1 MDRNEFLAS
10 RSEAVQDILRGG
22 RLEEGIEVEVR
33 YRGKARYY
41 PGKIMH
47 DNRDGTFDIDYDDD
61 VDKAP
66 RRIRKDMIRLGASL
80 NIDALTASHREGP
93 WSSSAKLC

>member
-22 RLEEGIEVEVR
+22 RLEEGMEVEVR

-47 DNRDGTFDIDYDDD
+47 DNRDGTFDIDYDAD
-61 VDKAP
+61 VDKEFKV
-66 RRIRKDMIRLGASL
+66 RKDMIRLGASL
-80 NIDALTASHREGP
+80 NIDALTASLREGP